1 MSAYTV
7 VVTNTACARF
17 FVLADAAVPEM
28 ESSPKLIEQ
37 YCILNP
43 TVEKSES
50 ERRGSSTSGRN
61 RASSGGSYAFDDHRA
76 KHEMETLRR
85 FAKLVVTDALR
96 LTRRQDAGHSLVL
109 AAEKRILGLIRDEL
123 HSVKTN
129 GLSIKEYASDMATES
144 PMKIQELLA
153 HRGLVPKMKK
163 PTRRARTT

>member
-1 MSAYTV
+1 MSAFTV
-7 VVTNTACARF
+7 VVTNTTCARF
-17 FVLADAAVPEM
+17 FALEDASVPEM

-43 TVEKSES
+43 REEKSES
-50 ERRGSSTSGRN
+50 KRLGSSTSGRN

-76 KHEMETLRR
+76 KHETETLRR
-85 FAKLVVTDALR
+85 FAKQVVTDAVK

-123 HSVKTN
+123 RSKKTN
-129 GLSIKEYASDMATES
+129 GLIIKEAVGDLAGES

-153 HRGLVPKMKK
+153 RRSLIPKMQK
-163 PTRRARTT
+163 PARRVRKT